1 MAKLISIIL
10 IAAAIALAAIYL
22 IRRRKISDD
31 DVSRARGWRRHVL
44 IGAAMVTALVG
55 VGGCSGDPK
64 SVGAGGNAAAGE
76 DQPVSNAWARLRTA
90 WRQIDDYTS
99 DDFRAEQKAKKES
112 HKAAVDELV
121 AQQALPEGVAGVL
134 ASAFDSTVNT
144 AVLRPAPMK
153 SGAGVE
159 CYKMSIIGT
168 ASARAEEQ
176 IVKATQSLAE
186 FQEQGKLTPTVAG
199 KARANLALQLRIV
212 TLIDQHPAAD
222 DPDVRSKLDTLA
234 RTYLEGKPLDE
245 PLPDEVR
252 QAADVL
258 VQLLTS
264 DEPPVIAPES
274 AE

>member
-10 IAAAIALAAIYL
+10 IVAAIALAAIYL

-44 IGAAMVTALVG
+44 IGAAMVLALLG

-76 DQPVSNAWARLRTA
+76 DQPVGNAWARLRTA

-99 DDFRAEQKAKKES
+99 DDFRAEQKAKKEA
-112 HKAAVDELV
+112 HKEAIDELL
-121 AQQALPEGVAGVL
+121 AQQALPEGVAGALV
-134 ASAFDSTVNT
+134 SAFDSTVNT

-159 CYKMSIIGT
+159 CYKPTTYGA
-168 ASARAEEQ
+168 ASFRAAEQ
-176 IVKATQSLAE
+176 IVKATESLAE
-186 FQEQGKLTPTVAG
+186 FQKQGKLAPAVAE

-212 TLIDQHPAAD
+212 TLVDQHAAAKD
-222 DPDVRSKLDTLA
+222 DDVRAKLDALA

-245 PLPDEVR
+245 PLPDEVK